1 MHLTVADRL
10 ALLTGRGVTLG
21 NLAERLAAIHGHRR
35 MVEEASPDR
44 GQGSRL
50 HLTFSHAAA
59 RVRELSGAIAG
70 RTERGDRVVLALPNG
85 YELVLAVLAAARA
98 GAVPVPLNA
107 ELTPAEID
115 LVSADSGA
123 VLVVRDLEEL
133 AVPRRAERSEPA
145 PADPGEVGAIFYTS
159 GTTGRPKGVRLTHRA
174 LLGELGPAALWPGR
188 LHRDEAVFGLPVSHI
203 MGFVSVLGMAVA
215 GIPVYFLP
223 RFRPD
228 AALDAIEERRA
239 TIFVGVPAMYRL
251 MDEAGAEKRDL
262 RSVRV
267 WTSGADAMP
276 AELARKFQRLGA
288 TATLPFPLP
297 GLGRNL
303 GEAAFLEGY
312 GMVETGGGVAF
323 KAALPLLRF
332 LPGDALGV
340 PIPPN
345 RLRVV
350 GEDGREVPAGQVGEL
365 WVKGPGVLEGY
376 HGDSDATAEV
386 VTPDGWLRTGDL
398 ARKGAF
404 GLVHFAG
411 RGKDVIKRG
420 GYSVYAVEVEGVLEQ
435 HPGVAEAAVVGL
447 PDDRSG
453 EAPAAAV
460 RRAPGSGVDAEELEA
475 WARERMAA
483 FKVPVRFLFV
493 DELPRTGTRKVRREE
508 VKGLFGGAEG
518 AVAPPRRRPR
528 SVT

>member
-1 MHLTVADRL
+1 VHLPLSDRL

-21 NLAERLAAIHGHRR
+21 TLAERLAAVHGDRR
-35 MVEEASPDR
+35 MVEEASSHR
-44 GQGSRL
+44 GEASRL
-50 HLTFSHAAA
+50 HLTFPRAAERVGDLA
-59 RVRELSGAIAG
+59 RAIAG
-70 RTERGDRVVLALPNG
+70 KTGRGDRVVLALPNG
-85 YELVLAVLAAARA
+85 YELLLAVLAAARA
-98 GAVPVPLNA
+98 GAIPVPLNA
-107 ELTPAEID
+107 ELTPAEVD
-115 LVSADSGA
+115 LVAADSGA
-123 VLVVRDLEEL
+123 TLVVSDLEDL
-133 AVPRRAERSEPA
+133 PVPRRGPGSDAA
-145 PADPGEVGAIFYTS
+145 PADPGDVGAIFYTS

-174 LLGELGPAALWPGR
+174 LLGELGAGALWPGR

-203 MGFVSVLGMAVA
+203 MGFIAVLGMAVA

-228 AALDAIEERRA
+228 TALDAIEERRA

-251 MDEAGAEKRDL
+251 MDEAGAATRDL

-267 WTSGADAMP
+267 WASGADAMP
-276 AELARKFQRLGA
+276 ADLARKFQRMGA
-288 TATLPFPLP
+288 AATLPFPLP
-297 GLGRNL
+297 GVGRNL

-350 GEDGREVPAGQVGEL
+350 GEDGRDVPAGQVGEL
-365 WVKGPGVLEGY
+365 WVKGPGVLQGY
-376 HGDSDATAEV
+376 HGDEAATAEV
-386 VTPDGWLRTGDL
+386 VTPDGWLRTGDM
-398 ARKGAF
+398 ARRGAF

-447 PDDRSG
+447 PDERAG
-453 EAPAAAV
+453 EAPCAAI
-460 RRAPGSGVDAEELEA
+460 RRAPGSAVDAEELVA

-483 FKVPVRFLFV
+483 FKVPARFLFV

-508 VKGLFGGAEG
+508 VKGLFGAL
-518 AVAPPRRRPR
+518 
-528 SVT
+528 T

>member
-1 MHLTVADRL
+1 MQLTLPDRL

-21 NLAERLAAIHGHRR
+21 NLADRLARIHGERR
-35 MVEEASPDR
+35 MVEEASPNR
-44 GQGSRL
+44 GEASRL
-50 HLTFSHAAA
+50 HLTFPHAAE
-59 RVRELSGAIAG
+59 RVRRISGAIAA
-70 RTERGDRVVLALPNG
+70 RTGRGDRVVLALPNG
-85 YELVLAVLAAARA
+85 YELVLAVLAASRA

-107 ELTPAEID
+107 ELTPAEVD
-115 LVSADSGA
+115 LVAADSGA
-123 VLVVRDLEEL
+123 TLVVRDLEEL
-133 AVPRRAERSEPA
+133 TVPRRSRSPEPA
-145 PADPGEVGAIFYTS
+145 GADPGEVGAIFYTS

-174 LLGELGPAALWPGR
+174 LLADLSPAALWPAR

-203 MGFVSVLGMAVA
+203 MGFISVVGMAIA

-262 RSVRV
+262 RSVRA

-276 AELARKFQRLGA
+276 PELARKFQALGA
-288 TATLPFPLP
+288 AATLPFPLP

-323 KAALPLLRF
+323 KASLPLLRF

-350 GEDGREVPAGQVGEL
+350 GEDGRDVAAGQVGEL

-376 HGDSDATAEV
+376 HGDEAATAEV
-386 VTPDGWLRTGDL
+386 VTPDGWLRTGDM

-447 PDDRSG
+447 PDERSG
-453 EAPAAAV
+453 EAPCAAV
-460 RRAPGSGVDAEELEA
+460 RRAPGSDVDADELAA

-483 FKVPVRFLFV
+483 FKVPDRFIFV

-508 VKGLFGGAEG
+508 VKGLFGEAEE
-518 AVAPPRRRPR
+518 AVASPGRRSR

>member
-35 MVEEASPDR
+35 LVEEASPHRD
-44 GQGSRL
+44 QGSRL

-59 RVRELSGAIAG
+59 RVSELSGAIAG
-70 RTERGDRVVLALPNG
+70 KTERGDRVVLALPNG

-115 LVSADSGA
+115 LVAADSGA

-133 AVPRRAERSEPA
+133 AVPRRAERSGPA
-145 PADPGEVGAIFYTS
+145 PAHPGEVGAIFYTS

-174 LLGELGPAALWPGR
+174 LLGELGPAAVWPGR

-460 RRAPGSGVDAEELEA
+460 RRAPGSGVDAPELEA

-508 VKGLFGGAEG
+508 VKGLFGGAED